1 MNLFYYYDNCAAKP
15 ESVKFEY
22 SLDGGSFTEI
32 SAAETSAETY
42 NLGEEC
48 TYTFTKPVNPVA
60 LRITFTQQNGTS
72 GKNCV
77 AVTEAEIMT
86 FIGKITA
93 NSSAALSAISV
104 DGTAIDGFEANTTEY
119 TASGSKVSATSADN
133 AGITILPAKDGVVR
147 VLTVSED
154 GTAEKMYAVILKRAT
169 CQHKNTKLEN
179 AKQATCTEQG
189 DTVCDVC
196 GETLKKGSVIPK
208 SEHRWNEGRISKA
221 ATTEEEGEKTYTC
234 IICGAKKVEKI
245 AKLPFELHVPTV
257 SLKITARTDVGKI
270 RMEGKFE
277 DYKNQEHYYP
287 VTMHGLVYQT
297 KARMGTDSLSVN
309 TPGRTRVTFN
319 GYKEDGSFAYSI
331 KPLYPSTVYVVRAF
345 RWEERFT
352 NIRIRNM
359 SATTNW
365 QSKLY
370 YSKNNSAGIFK
381 IPALAALSEKFTPPA
396 VVPFR

>member
-1 MNLFYYYDNCAAKP
+1 MQ
-15 ESVKFEY
+15 E
-22 SLDGGSFTEI
+22 G
-32 SAAETSAETY
+32 
-42 NLGEEC
+42 
-48 TYTFTKPVNPVA
+48 YT
-60 LRITFTQQNGTS
+60 
-72 GKNCV
+72 
-77 AVTEAEIMT
+77 
-86 FIGKITA
+86 
-93 NSSAALSAISV
+93 
-104 DGTAIDGFEANTTEY
+104 
-119 TASGSKVSATSADN
+119 
-133 AGITILPAKDGVVR
+133 
-147 VLTVSED
+147 
-154 GTAEKMYAVILKRAT
+154 
-169 CQHKNTKLEN
+169 
-179 AKQATCTEQG
+179 G

-234 IICGAKKVEKI
+234 IICGEKKVEKI

-277 DYKNQEHYYP
+277 DYGKQDHYYP

-345 RWEERFT
+345 VAYT
-352 NIRIRNM
+352 NPMGRTI
-359 SATTNW
+359 
-365 QSKLY
+365 Y
-370 YSKNNSAGIFK
+370 EYSDTQYVSYNQ
-381 IPALAALSEKFTPPA
+381 LAK
-396 VVPFR
+396 

>member
-86 FIGKITA
+86 FVGKITA

-154 GTAEKMYAVILKRAT
+154 GTAEKMYAVILKRAA

-179 AKQATCTEQG
+179 AKQATCTEQGYTGDTICADCGETLETGTVIAAKGHQAAVHNNLSATCMQEGYTG

-234 IICGAKKVEKI
+234 II
-245 AKLPFELHVPTV
+245 
-257 SLKITARTDVGKI
+257 
-270 RMEGKFE
+270 
-277 DYKNQEHYYP
+277 
-287 VTMHGLVYQT
+287 
-297 KARMGTDSLSVN
+297 
-309 TPGRTRVTFN
+309 
-319 GYKEDGSFAYSI
+319 
-331 KPLYPSTVYVVRAF
+331 
-345 RWEERFT
+345 
-352 NIRIRNM
+352 
-359 SATTNW
+359 
-365 QSKLY
+365 
-370 YSKNNSAGIFK
+370 
-381 IPALAALSEKFTPPA
+381 
-396 VVPFR
+396 